1 MTKLQLL
8 ATILALVVMALLS
21 ACSKEDYTEPD
32 IFKVTPELRARI
44 NDGMKMV
51 SRTDRKTFDEKFRAF
66 LFKCDEMGSD
76 NTPYQYMETEEYAD
90 LKEYLL
96 NASPANCYLLMDR
109 YLKRSPEFF
118 SFILNDLID
127 TAWPETGDQIVEH
140 LRNTITLRESMELY
154 PQVCLEIW
162 LDTIEN
168 R

>member
-32 IFKVTPELRARI
+32 IFKVTPELRTRI
-44 NDGMKMV
+44 NDGMKIV
-51 SRTDRKTFDEKFRAF
+51 SRTEEKTFDEKFKAF
-66 LFKCDEMGSD
+66 LYKCDEMGPE
-76 NTPYQYMETEEYAD
+76 NTPYQYMETEEYID

-109 YLKRSPEFF
+109 YLKRNPVFF
-118 SFILNDLID
+118 SFILNDLIE
-127 TAWPETGDQIVEH
+127 TAWPDTADRIIDRQKSP
-140 LRNTITLRESMELY
+140 ITVRESLELY

>member
-32 IFKVTPELRARI
+32 LFKVTPELRARI

-51 SRTDRKTFDEKFRAF
+51 SRTEKNTFDEKFKAF
-66 LFKCDEMGSD
+66 LYKCDEIGPD

-96 NASPANCYLLMDR
+96 NASPVNCYLLMDR
-109 YLKRSPEFF
+109 YLKRNPEFF
-118 SFILNDLID
+118 SFILKDLID
-127 TAWPETGDQIVEH
+127 SAWPETTDRIVER
-140 LRNTITLRESMELY
+140 LKNSITVRESMELY

-162 LDTIEN
+162 LDIIEN